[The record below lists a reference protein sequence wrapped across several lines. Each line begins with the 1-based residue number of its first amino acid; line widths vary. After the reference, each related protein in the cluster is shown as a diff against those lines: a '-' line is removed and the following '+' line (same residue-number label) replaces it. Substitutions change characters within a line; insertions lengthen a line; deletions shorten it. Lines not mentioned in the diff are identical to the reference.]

1 MLCSLY
7 LLLYCHCYELRTISK
22 QLRLLFC
29 FLIVLPFSANKD
41 EYTVVRTMHQRI
53 RRENQWVLVGRVGDV
68 EGKEENE
75 RR

>member
-1 MLCSLY
+1 MLCI
-7 LLLYCHCYELRTISK
+7 LYCHCYELRTISK
-22 QLRLLFC
+22 QLRLLLFC